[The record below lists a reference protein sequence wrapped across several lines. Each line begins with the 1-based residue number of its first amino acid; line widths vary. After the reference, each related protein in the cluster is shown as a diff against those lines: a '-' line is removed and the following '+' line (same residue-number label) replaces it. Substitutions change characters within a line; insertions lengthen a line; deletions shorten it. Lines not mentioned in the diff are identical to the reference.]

1 MADEITTTTADDL
14 TYAASILEADIID
27 ALYENNNAINLCR
40 QASLANFP
48 SKAKDFP
55 KRPKLAASSLTE
67 GQDMNYTAYATT
79 KETITTGEVG
89 LTLTPTDVLSVSDI
103 VDNSLYA
110 QDAGFAVA
118 NKITTDIAAL
128 SSGFTTEVGST
139 GVALTEANVLIA
151 IATLEAENVPGP
163 YRALIHPHQ
172 KRQLIA
178 DVGTTLTPAGG
189 TGMASRAETN
199 DYGARPE
206 GFLGDL
212 YGGTW
217 FSTAAVPDAN
227 AAADHE
233 GMIVGVSRALGYVT
247 KWDVRVELERDATL
261 RATEIVVTSMY
272 GVGEIADESGV
283 SILSD
288 HG

>member
-1 MADEITTTTADDL
+1 MGDEITTTTADDL
-14 TYAASILEADIID
+14 TYAASILEDDIIE
-27 ALYENNNAINLCR
+27 ALYENNNAIALCR
-40 QASLANFP
+40 QASLVGFP

-67 GQDMNYTAYATT
+67 GTDMAYTAYATT
-79 KETITTGEVG
+79 KATITTGEVG
-89 LTLTPTDVLSVSDI
+89 LTLTPTDVLTVSDI
-103 VDNSLYA
+103 VDNSMYA

-118 NKITTDIAAL
+118 NKLTTDIAAL
-128 SSGFTTEVGST
+128 SSGFSTEVGST
-139 GVALTEANVLIA
+139 GAALTEANILIG
-151 IATLEAENVPGP
+151 IATLEAANVPGP

-172 KRQLIA
+172 KRQLVA
-178 DVGTTLTPAGG
+178 DIGTTLTPAASTGG
-189 TGMASRAETN
+189 TARSEMN
-199 DYGARPE
+199 DFGARPD

-217 FSTAAVPDAN
+217 YSTAAVPDAN

-233 GMIVGVSRALGYVT
+233 GMMVGATRALGYVS

-261 RATEIVVTSMY
+261 RATEIVVTAMY
-272 GVGEIADESGV
+272 GVGEIDDASGV
-283 SILSD
+283 AVLSD